1 MNELQSKVLELLK
14 EIDQLCRE
22 NGVEYYLTAG
32 TLIGAIRHKGFVP
45 WDDDADLIMTRDN
58 WEKFWNAVKG
68 RLPENRTIT
77 TQYDNIERSTTVN
90 CYMDTNTAAI
100 FRYQVTSPE
109 KTGTLVDILIM
120 DPVPDTDE
128 ARKCYID
135 AVTKHMELAAL
146 PFQQS
151 LRMGRTTKFALYWN
165 LSRIFGKRAIYKHID
180 KKAFNFAESESQL
193 YAQRYAGAPHF
204 WLKEYYGKPQYVP
217 FEDTFL
223 PIPSRFGDCLCV
235 GYDDEWMFVPRGGPS
250 KTIHEFCIRS
260 LSIPG
265 KLITDEFERHVD
277 RQKIRKLYVKKK
289 KIQVART
296 EDKFNIEMINDKF
309 IDQYM
314 RLVYRKKL
322 TDVKLDELLNEGNYC
337 EIENLFEEYIKY
349 QCTGRFLGSSTL
361 YGWINWYRKCNPCL
375 IDIGDEALYAVLELM
390 MYKHRLS
397 MVGKLLKA
405 RKAIDRP
412 LTEKIAE
419 MDILYNAIKRIRS
432 CYECEENEKCRE
444 LLNEYLPKFEDNL
457 FLIVLDEKLKI
468 REGLA
473 TEKILEETENH
484 LQNFPED
491 AELLHIKAMSL
502 LELGNTEEALNLF
515 EYIVSFSNHGLVLLS
530 IKEKLSEMIEASY
543 EKRLVALWLEV
554 RKQMG
559 EENLPLID
567 EFFPEVEM
575 ENEACSENSEI
586 EVKSESEKNELINN
600 SKVDKTVDEKED
612 VHVLTAIQEKKLQL
626 LSELKKICVENN
638 IRYYLFNKALLQA
651 ARSGQFVDETGDL
664 IVVMTPDNC
673 KKFIEAVKKQNLSD
687 RFIDSMA
694 ENPSMHRFCVR
705 YGDYTSLDF
714 SVAQCGNTRCGIY
727 ITVEILRSAAK
738 SKFRNLVDQ
747 MLEAGWESRNTMKWT
762 SLKRKVSRWSVCAL
776 CAVLGEKK
784 AGKLLFNRF
793 LKGPSK
799 KSVENYY
806 LKPFWGKRTYY
817 PAFWF
822 KYVKDIEFEGNTF
835 STMKPYELYLKK
847 TYGLKWKTIVF
858 PLTKLNTF
866 TRIVDAETDS
876 REYLNH
882 LKQSGIDIKKIWKH
896 KQKTNLKYA
905 PVSGLGKKTGYY
917 WDLMEACG
925 HRFRLAEKYIPRK
938 LYILEMFRSNNVN
951 GIMRELKDY
960 YNTAVSYSKKGIGI
974 CFDKQIFEIL
984 EYCLAIKGKRKQAR
998 TLRKLIPDCDW
1009 ESISLFEQ
1017 TKENKM
1023 REATVNDIPAI
1034 LTYLKRNIN
1043 DCVYMYIDIAKY
1055 GLENPNM
1062 KVWFDSDENGIT
1074 LVVMKYHTSISVFT
1088 DVENW
1093 NTKEVAE
1100 LICNEGVLSVTGRK
1114 DLVEKIYSVCKEKYN
1129 VTYGSVF
1136 KFKKCRECDYSGKIE
1151 TATSDDTL
1159 EIAKLIAMDE
1169 SIGAYYDVENLSNQL
1184 SERIE
1189 TGMGRSYVIRN
1200 EQGVIIA
1207 HIASYAEHDKI
1218 ATTGGLIV
1226 HPDYQMGVYG
1236 SVLEGYLVTKLLE
1249 EDFNIYTFVT
1259 ERLRKKFLT
1268 VIGNECVGEYGK
1280 MTLKS

>member
-32 TLIGAIRHKGFVP
+32 TLIGAIRHKGFIP
-45 WDDDADLIMTRDN
+45 WDDDADIIMTRDN
-58 WEKFWNAVKG
+58 WEKFLERTKG
-68 RLPENRTIT
+68 KLPRNISLNTLYENDKLAMTANH
-77 TQYDNIERSTTVN
+77 YV
-90 CYMDTNTAAI
+90 DTNTTAI
-100 FRYQVTSPE
+100 YRYDVTNPE
-109 KTGTLVDILIM
+109 KNGVMIDVIIM
-120 DPVPDTDE
+120 DPVPNNTDDRRLYE
-128 ARKCYID
+128 K
-135 AVTKHMELAAL
+135 AL
-146 PFQQS
+146 TTYTDLTTLPYQYSIRIGQN
-151 LRMGRTTKFALYWN
+151 TKFSYYWM
-165 LSRIFGKRAIYKHID
+165 LSRFFGKGKVLKSIT
-180 KKAFNFAESESQL
+180 KKAFKFSEDESQL
-193 YAQRYAGAPHF
+193 YAQRFAGSPHF
-204 WLKEYYGKPQYVP
+204 WNKLSYGKPKYVP
-217 FEDTFL
+217 FEDTML
-223 PIPSRFGDCLCV
+223 PVPERYGECLSL
-235 GYDDEWMFVPRGGPS
+235 GYDDDWMYVPQSGVTKS
-250 KTIHEFCIRS
+250 THEFCVRS
-260 LSIPG
+260 LTLPG
-265 KLITDEFERHVD
+265 HFIADDFENRVNRKEITR
-277 RQKIRKLYVKKK
+277 LYVKRK
-289 KIQVART
+289 KIQVSQT
-296 EDKFNIEMINDKF
+296 ENKFKDGLDNYIFVAKRIEFK
-309 IDQYM
+309 YK
-314 RLVYRKKL
+314 KKL
-322 TDVKLDELLNEGNYC
+322 AEVNITELLKERNFDA
-337 EIENLFEEYIKY
+337 IEVFFDEYIKV
-349 QCTGRFLGSSTL
+349 QCTNHFLGSSAL
-361 YGWINWYRKCNPCL
+361 EGWINWYRKCNPCL

-468 REGLA
+468 LEGLA

-554 RKQMG
+554 RKHMG

-575 ENEACSENSEI
+575 ENEACSDNSEI
-586 EVKSESEKNELINN
+586 EVKSKSEKNELINN
-600 SKVDKTVDEKED
+600 SNVDKTVDEEESI
-612 VHVLTAIQEKKLQL
+612 HVLTGIQEKKLQL
-626 LSELKKICVENN
+626 LSELKKICVDND

-664 IVVMTPDNC
+664 IVVMTPDDC

-799 KSVENYY
+799 KSDENYY

-847 TYGLKWKTIVF
+847 TYGLKWKTRVF
-858 PLTKLNTF
+858 PLTKLNAF

-960 YNTAVSYSKKGIGI
+960 YNTAVSYSKKGIGL

-984 EYCLAIKGKRKQAR
+984 EYCLEVSGKRKQAR
-998 TLRKLIPDCDW
+998 TLRTLIPDCDW
-1009 ESISLFEQ
+1009 KPISLFEEK
-1017 TKENKM
+1017 KENKM
-1023 REATVNDIPAI
+1023 RQAKLDDIPAI
-1034 LTYLKRNIN
+1034 LTYLKRNID

-1088 DVENW
+1088 DVDNW
-1093 NTKEVAE
+1093 NTEEVAE
-1100 LICNEGVLSVTGRK
+1100 IIRNEGVLSVTGRK
-1114 DLVEKIYSVCKEKYN
+1114 DIVEKIHNICEEKYD
-1129 VTYGSVF
+1129 VSYGYVF
-1136 KFKKCRECDYSGKIE
+1136 NFTDYRVDTIDAEIE
-1151 TATSDDTL
+1151 TATVEDTL
-1159 EIAKLIAMDE
+1159 EIAKLITTDDG
-1169 SIGAYYDVENLSNQL
+1169 IGSYYEVENLAQQL
-1184 SERIE
+1184 AERIE

-1200 EQGVIIA
+1200 EKGRIIA
-1207 HIASYAEHDKI
+1207 HIATYAEFNGI

-1226 HPDYQMGVYG
+1226 SADCRNGVIG
-1236 SVLEGYLVTKLLE
+1236 SVMEGFLVRTLIDENFK
-1249 EDFNIYTFVT
+1249 IYTFVT
-1259 ERLRKKFLT
+1259 ERLRKRLLMAM
-1268 VIGNECVGEYGK
+1268 GNKCVGEYGK